1 MYGEPTI
8 RPTGQ
13 PTQPLSPMIKL
24 RFETFLAPN
33 MWPVYQFIVE
43 AVGARLGIE
52 TELTVGRS
60 FETFVRGEAEAGF
73 LCGLPYVQLLRR
85 TPGLLEPLTAPVLYG
100 SRFAGYDRPVYFSD
114 VIVHR
119 AAPFTRFA
127 ELRGRTWAYND
138 PGSHS
143 GYNLTRAAMVRRG
156 LTGGFFGRVVQAG
169 FHQLCLEQVAD
180 GAVDGA
186 AIDCQVL
193 MIELRERP
201 ELAERVKVIDSFGP
215 STIPPVVAAGRLPA
229 TLKAELRAAL
239 LDLGADPRAR
249 AVLAF
254 GFIERFA
261 PVTDR
266 DYDDI
271 RQMLA
276 DCERAGFMTLR

>member
-1 MYGEPTI
+1 M
-8 RPTGQ
+8 
-13 PTQPLSPMIKL
+13 TQL

-73 LCGLPYVQLLRR
+73 LCGLPYVQLVRR
-85 TPGLLEPLTAPVLYG
+85 TPGLLEPLAAPVLHG
-100 SRFAGYDRPVYFSD
+100 ERFAGRPIYFSD
-114 VIVHR
+114 VVVR
-119 AAPFTRFA
+119 RDAPFHSFA
-127 ELRGRTWAYND
+127 DLRGRSWAYND

-143 GYNLTRAAMVRRG
+143 GYNLTRAAMLQRG
-156 LTGGFFGRVVQAG
+156 LTGGFFSQVVQSG
-169 FHQLCLEQVAD
+169 FHQRCLEQVAD
-180 GAVDGA
+180 GTVDGA

-229 TLKAELRAAL
+229 TLKAEMRAAL
-239 LDLGADPRAR
+239 LELHAEPRAR
-249 AVLAF
+249 EVLAF

-276 DCERAGFMTLR
+276 DCERAGFMTIR